1 MKPISYTMAA
11 MGGINYAPL
20 DPGNIYKSAKLA
32 NASNIMVLHVHPSG
46 NNTLSRSDV
55 EMTQRTALAG
65 AILGITLQ
73 DHLIVAGGTGEFL
86 SMRSIMP
93 ELFSDP
99 MKTAGDRNT
108 QLTVMNMAVSEP
120 APAVHQAPSTVYNE
134 VMMVMQRQE
143 DLRQNYPEAWQL
155 AGEVAD
161 IAYTSNN
168 MQLNPQDYE
177 TVLFMVDTAD
187 RIREHDTDGMKTT
200 LGEVAESSQDITLV
214 RKTFQLIIRLSQYD
228 GEWEQASEKIND
240 LFDKDSQ
247 PSQQEKPVSLNDKLE
262 AKSREADTI
271 NSSKE
276 TDSHLIGRQ
285 GTHMQL

>member
-1 MKPISYTMAA
+1 
-11 MGGINYAPL
+11 
-20 DPGNIYKSAKLA
+20 
-32 NASNIMVLHVHPSG
+32 
-46 NNTLSRSDV
+46 
-55 EMTQRTALAG
+55 MTQRTALAG

-93 ELFSDP
+93 ELFADP
-99 MKTAGDRNT
+99 IKTAGDRNT
-108 QLTVMNMAVSEP
+108 QLTAINMAVSEP
-120 APAVHQAPSTVYNE
+120 APAVHQPPSAVYNE
-134 VMMVMQRQE
+134 VLMVMQRQE

-240 LFDKDSQ
+240 LFDKDSK
-247 PSQQEKPVSLNDKLE
+247 PSQQEKPISLNDKLE
-262 AKSREADTI
+262 AKSREANTI

-276 TDSHLIGRQ
+276 TDPHLIGRQ